1 MSKYFNTGDRVFFTT
16 GVGVL
21 EGTVAGRKYGRYI
34 VSFKGDSSEPLG
46 IICISENRLFR
57 TRDEA
62 NANVG
67 VHSPTVGLH
76 SPTVG
81 LRSPTVEAKAPSQM
95 ERRTYR
101 AAQPDEPYRALGS
114 YDMPYDR
121 LSRAGQPDDEPYDGW
136 AVW

>member
-67 VHSPTVGLH
+67 VHSPTV
-76 SPTVG
+76 
-81 LRSPTVEAKAPSQM
+81 EAKAPSQM